1 MPRLSAVELDA
12 EARRGQVAAIPA
24 ISGNREVTSGASPVQ
39 LVLGDRAPG

>member
-1 MPRLSAVELDA
+1 MPRLSAVEFDA

-24 ISGNREVTSGASPVQ
+24 ISGIREVTSGASPIQ